1 LTWTLRSCESQP
13 LYWCS
18 ELGPR
23 PLAARPISARTCPC
37 PARSCYL
44 LCADNKCVCIVQAAL
59 PEREGA
65 DAKDGTDWRPD
76 MSALPPFGDEERE
89 YLVPDD

>member
-1 LTWTLRSCESQP
+1 M
-13 LYWCS
+13 
-18 ELGPR
+18 
-23 PLAARPISARTCPC
+23 
-37 PARSCYL
+37 
-44 LCADNKCVCIVQAAL
+44 QAAL